1 MDTQLTGPWRIAPDA
16 VLVPVIEPAAAGYA
30 HTNSMVITG
39 REPVIVD
46 TGAAGNRERWVEDV
60 FSVVEPRDVRWIF
73 LSHDDPDHAGNLEIA
88 LEMCP
93 AATLVT
99 GAPVRPGRGFA
110 PPPGRTRWIADDE
123 SFDAGDRRL
132 TAVRP
137 PFYDAPATRG
147 LYDDRS
153 GVYWAA
159 DCFGAEARAATAD
172 AGELPPDDH
181 LEAVRAFAA
190 ALSPWHH
197 WLDPRIFG
205 RHVDRIAAMEIIAI
219 ASAHGPTATGDRVA
233 GVIDAV
239 RGLAGAPPAPPVTP
253 AGAPCR

>member
-1 MDTQLTGPWRIAPDA
+1 MDTQPTGPWRIAPDV
-16 VLVPVIEPAAAGYA
+16 VLVPVIEPVAAGYA
-30 HTNSMVITG
+30 HVDSMVITG

-46 TGAAGNRERWVEDV
+46 TGAAEHRERWTEDV
-60 FSVVEPRDVRWIF
+60 FAVVEPHDVRWIF
-73 LSHDDPDHAGNLEIA
+73 LSHDDPDHAGNLEVA

-99 GAPVRPGRGFA
+99 GSPPRPGRGFA
-110 PPPGRTRWIADDE
+110 PPPGRTRRIADDE

-137 PFYDAPATRG
+137 PLYDAPATRG

-159 DCFGAEARAATAD
+159 DCFGAEVPVATAD
-172 AGELPPDDH
+172 AGDLP
-181 LEAVRAFAA
+181 LEDYLKAVRAFGAG
-190 ALSPWHH
+190 LSPWHR

-205 RHVDRIAAMEIIAI
+205 RHVDRLAAMEIIAI

-233 GVIDAV
+233 GVIGAV
-239 RGLAGAPPAPPVTP
+239 RGLAGAPD
-253 AGAPCR
+253 PC

>member
-1 MDTQLTGPWRIAPDA
+1 MDTQLTGPWRIAPDV
-16 VLVPVIEPAAAGYA
+16 VLVPMIEPAAAGYA
-30 HTNSMVITG
+30 HINSMVITG

-46 TGAAGNRERWVEDV
+46 TGAAEHRERWTEDV

-73 LSHDDPDHAGNLEIA
+73 LSHDDPDHAGNLEVA

-93 AATLVT
+93 GATLVT
-99 GAPVRPGRGFA
+99 GSPPRPGRGFA
-110 PPPGRTRWIADDE
+110 PPPGRTRRIDDDE

-137 PFYDAPATRG
+137 PLYDAPATRG

-159 DCFGAEARAATAD
+159 DCFGAGTPVATAD
-172 AGELPPDDH
+172 AGDLPLELY
-181 LEAVRAFAA
+181 LEAVRAFGAG
-190 ALSPWHH
+190 LSPWHR

-205 RHVDRIAAMEIIAI
+205 RYVDRLAAMEIIAI

-233 GVIDAV
+233 GVIGAV
-239 RGLAGAPPAPPVTP
+239 RRLAGNPDPRPDDCGP
-253 AGAPCR
+253 

>member
-1 MDTQLTGPWRIAPDA
+1 METQLTGPWRIAPDV
-16 VLVPVIEPAAAGYA
+16 VLVPVIEPVAAGYA
-30 HTNSMVITG
+30 HTNSMIITG

-46 TGAAGNRERWVEDV
+46 TGAAGHRERWTEDV

-73 LSHDDPDHAGNLEIA
+73 LSHDDPDHAGNLEVA

-99 GAPVRPGRGFA
+99 GAPVRSGSAGGFA
-110 PPPGRTRWIADDE
+110 PPPGRTRRIADDE

-137 PFYDAPATRG
+137 PLYDAPATRG

-159 DCFGAEARAATAD
+159 DCFGAEASVATAD
-172 AGELPPDDH
+172 AGDLRLEDY
-181 LEAVRAFAA
+181 LEAVRGFGAG
-190 ALSPWHH
+190 LSPWHR
-197 WLDPRIFG
+197 WLDPGIFG
-205 RHVDRIAAMEIIAI
+205 RYVDRLAAMEIIAI

-233 GVIDAV
+233 RVIDAV
-239 RGLAGAPPAPPVTP
+239 RGLAGAPGPAEGP
-253 AGAPCR
+253 AR